1 MIDVYGY
8 CERLGPE
15 LLAEPLNALTN
26 ASFLIAAGAAWL
38 LARRLGRLS
47 TDVWVLLGLAFSVG
61 IGSALWHTLATP
73 WAMLLDVV
81 PILLFVLWF
90 IWVYTRRVAGMPT
103 PLAVASVI
111 GFLVS
116 AFFAQ
121 AFLASLNP
129 SLTYAPA
136 LVAILVL
143 GVFHAQNRPAAR
155 FSLLAATGA
164 YALALVF
171 RMLDE
176 AVCPALPSGTHFLWH
191 SLNGLV
197 VYLAMRCVILSRASR
212 AGQRPY
218 ASHPARGLAPRHQN
232 ESARGAKPS

>member
-1 MIDVYGY
+1 LEGYIMIDVYGS

-47 TDVWVLLGLAFSVG
+47 IDVWVLLGLSFSVG
-61 IGSALWHTLATP
+61 IGSGLWHTLATP
-73 WAMLLDVV
+73 WAMMLDVV

-90 IWVYTRRVAGMPT
+90 IWVYTRSVAGMPT
-103 PLAVASVI
+103 PLAGAAVI
-111 GFLVS
+111 VFLVS
-116 AFFAQ
+116 SFFAKE
-121 AFLASLNP
+121 FLAGLNP
-129 SLTYAPA
+129 SLIYAPV
-136 LVAILVL
+136 LIVLLVL
-143 GVFHAQNRPAAR
+143 GVFHAQNRSAAR
-155 FSLLAATGA
+155 ISLLAATGA

-176 AVCPALPSGTHFLWH
+176 AVCPALPIGTHFLWH

-212 AGQRPY
+212 V
-218 ASHPARGLAPRHQN
+218 
-232 ESARGAKPS
+232 